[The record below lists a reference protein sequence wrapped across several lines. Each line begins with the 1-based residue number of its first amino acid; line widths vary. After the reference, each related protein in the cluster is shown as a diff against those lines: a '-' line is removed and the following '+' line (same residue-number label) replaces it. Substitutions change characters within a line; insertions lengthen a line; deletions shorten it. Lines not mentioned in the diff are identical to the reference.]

1 MLELWLLQLVN
12 FGSWLLNY
20 QSEESFK
27 INLIILI
34 IFIIVKMIRKK
45 MF

>member
-20 QSEESFK
+20 QNEESFK
-27 INLIILI
+27 INLIILTILI
-34 IFIIVKMIRKK
+34 IIRMIRKK